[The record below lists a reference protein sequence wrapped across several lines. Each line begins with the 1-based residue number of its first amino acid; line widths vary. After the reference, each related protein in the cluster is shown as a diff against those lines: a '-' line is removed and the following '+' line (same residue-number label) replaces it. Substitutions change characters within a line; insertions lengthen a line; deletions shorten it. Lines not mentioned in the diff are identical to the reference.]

1 MTYIHP
7 RLDSQN
13 EPKFSDCSIQ
23 YFGKFAFSMYEDAV
37 HEVLDFVLA
46 LFLVFRHFFN
56 LWALSFFSLTISYLK
71 HSGC

>member
-1 MTYIHP
+1 MSRNFLTALYNILENLH
-7 RLDSQN
+7 
-13 EPKFSDCSIQ
+13 
-23 YFGKFAFSMYEDAV
+23 FSMYEDAV